1 MRQLYVCSRPLLD
14 KDGTM
19 HQHLIGVLSKLDN
32 DEYRF
37 EYKLDN
43 SIESSRLL
51 LPIFPDINKVYNDA
65 ETRVLLDDYLP
76 SENDTAFIAE
86 ILKKSGMKQYDEW
99 TWLLTFESDDANAE
113 TFLYEELPNDV
124 IRHDIKFELDDE
136 KDFSQNNENSEE
148 NADNVC
154 TDEADFD
161 NTLLD
166 EDFIDELPFDDIET
180 ESFEKDNADDNFDTE
195 FPEDSFDDVLVN
207 LEDNDSLQ
215 TTVTLPNNM
224 PSVIKT
230 AKFIE
235 KLDPKPQNTVKIVTI
250 QTTRKRK
257 KQNDIDDF
265 IEPPPESPFEKIQQR
280 LLENQRIR
288 QERLAEQLKTNPY
301 TN

>member
-136 KDFSQNNENSEE
+136 KNFSQNSKE

-161 NTLLD
+161 DTLLD
-166 EDFIDELPFDDIET
+166 EDFIDELPFDDIEA

-207 LEDNDSLQ
+207 IEDNDSLQ
-215 TTVTLPNNM
+215 TAITLPNNTS
-224 PSVIKT
+224 SVIKT

-235 KLDPKPQNTVKIVTI
+235 KLDPKPQSTVKIVTI

-265 IEPPPESPFEKIQQR
+265 IEPPPESPFEKMQQR
-280 LLENQRIR
+280 LLENQKLRK
-288 QERLAEQLKTNPY
+288 ERLAEQLKINPY

>member
-14 KDGTM
+14 KDGAM
-19 HQHLIGVLSKLDN
+19 RQHLIGVLSKLDN

-124 IRHDIKFELDDE
+124 IRHDIKFELDD
-136 KDFSQNNENSEE
+136 KKNLSQNSEE

-161 NTLLD
+161 DTLLD
-166 EDFIDELPFDDIET
+166 EDFIDELPFDDIEA

-207 LEDNDSLQ
+207 IEDNDSLQ
-215 TTVTLPNNM
+215 TAITLPNNTS
-224 PSVIKT
+224 SVIKT

-235 KLDPKPQNTVKIVTI
+235 KLDPKPQSTVKIVTI

-265 IEPPPESPFEKIQQR
+265 IEPPPESPFEKMQQR
-280 LLENQRIR
+280 LLENQKLRK
-288 QERLAEQLKTNPY
+288 ERLAEQLKINPY

>member
-113 TFLYEELPNDV
+113 IFLYEELPNDV